1 LFIFKSLILSGETCV
16 VLFTRSASGKYAVRE
31 KERPGEPDRVLP
43 LAPLAPV
50 FRGEVKAF
58 GVNAQVTL
66 LHCPLMPLHYV
77 LRKSQD
83 ILALRSHRKRRGSNM
98 QIKIALS

>member
-1 LFIFKSLILSGETCV
+1 MVLSILI
-16 VLFTRSASGKYAVRE
+16 ASGKSVVRG
-31 KERPGEPDRVLP
+31 RVGPGEPDRILP

-50 FRGEVKAF
+50 LGGEVKAF
-58 GVNAQVTL
+58 GVDAQVTL

-83 ILALRSHRKRRGSNM
+83 ILALRSHRERRGSNM
-98 QIKIALS
+98 LIKIALSFKKSEVLKCCPLH